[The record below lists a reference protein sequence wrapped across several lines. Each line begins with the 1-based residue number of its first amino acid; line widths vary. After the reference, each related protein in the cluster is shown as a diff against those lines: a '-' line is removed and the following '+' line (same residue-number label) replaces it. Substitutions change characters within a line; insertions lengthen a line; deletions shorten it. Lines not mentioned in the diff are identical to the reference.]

1 MLAHERKAL
10 SQARL
15 EHAIECLSAA
25 RNLLET
31 ENYKSAANRSYYAVF
46 HAMRA
51 VLAFDEIDMKHHSGI
66 ISEFRRRYIKTG
78 IFETRMS
85 EIISV
90 LFDVRTDSDYDD
102 FFVISKADTAAQ
114 IENAAYFVDRIAVYL
129 KSKQKMD
136 ETAQRYTV
144 CASGLFFSRCCRRV
158 RSVTF
163 FVVLIVLQICGG

>member
-1 MLAHERKAL
+1 MK
-10 SQARL
+10 Q
-15 EHAIECLSAA
+15 
-25 RNLLET
+25 

-102 FFVISKADTAAQ
+102 FFRDLQSRYGCT
-114 IENAAYFVDRIAVYL
+114 DRERGIL
-129 KSKQKMD
+129 CFK
-136 ETAQRYTV
+136 R
-144 CASGLFFSRCCRRV
+144 SGIFEK
-158 RSVTF
+158 
-163 FVVLIVLQICGG
+163 

>member
-1 MLAHERKAL
+1 MQEHERKAL

-51 VLAFDEIDMKHHSGI
+51 VLAFDEHHSDI

-102 FFVISKADTAAQ
+102 FFVISKADTAVQ
-114 IENAAYFVDRIAVYL
+114 IENAEYFVSSVRAYL
-129 KSKQKMD
+129 KNK
-136 ETAQRYTV
+136 EW
-144 CASGLFFSRCCRRV
+144 
-158 RSVTF
+158 
-163 FVVLIVLQICGG
+163 

>member
-1 MLAHERKAL
+1 MQEHERKAL

-15 EHAIECLSAA
+15 EHAVECLSAA

-51 VLAFDEIDMKHHSGI
+51 VLVFDEIDMKRHSGV
-66 ISEFRRRYIKTG
+66 ISEFRRRYIKTE

-102 FFVISKADTAAQ
+102 FFVISKADTAVQ
-114 IENAAYFVDRIAVYL
+114 IENAEYFVSSVRAYL
-129 KSKQKMD
+129 KNK
-136 ETAQRYTV
+136 EW
-144 CASGLFFSRCCRRV
+144 
-158 RSVTF
+158 
-163 FVVLIVLQICGG
+163 

>member
-1 MLAHERKAL
+1 MMVIERFYFSTGGHIKAIFL
-10 SQARL
+10 KKTLDKSIK
-15 EHAIECLSAA
+15 IEGFALKMMTFFKEALQVNRKSYPERVRSA
-25 RNLLET
+25 L
-31 ENYKSAANRSYYAVF
+31 F

-102 FFVISKADTAAQ
+102 FFVISKADTAVQ
-114 IENAAYFVDRIAVYL
+114 IENAEYFVSSVRAYL
-129 KSKQKMD
+129 KNK
-136 ETAQRYTV
+136 EW
-144 CASGLFFSRCCRRV
+144 
-158 RSVTF
+158 
-163 FVVLIVLQICGG
+163 